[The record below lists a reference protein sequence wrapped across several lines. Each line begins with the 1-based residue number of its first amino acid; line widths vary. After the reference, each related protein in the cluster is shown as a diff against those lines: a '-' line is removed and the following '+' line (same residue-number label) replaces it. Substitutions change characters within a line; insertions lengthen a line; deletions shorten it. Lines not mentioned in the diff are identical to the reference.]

1 MVRLKHIF
9 GAAKAAA
16 PSSRPPAA
24 PPVPAALTQPAAPAA
39 PLSLLGRLMQ
49 WKMPLLVLSYI
60 LIYLLIDLTVD
71 NLIRYYIFCIFL
83 VVSSLYFSWY
93 LGGKETMLY
102 VTFFNIFFAFIFSR
116 LLYLTGGETF
126 YRQIFL
132 GRSFLVLYIISIV
145 FMAIM
150 IRRKSPADL
159 EKERREEYIQEER
172 NKRLQLELMVA
183 TEKLTHDLITQANLV
198 KDELLLLNGAWKS
211 EIHSIIND
219 LPTVKERELYNQIV
233 APFQESIIS
242 HLRDLESRLSFSPKP
257 EPLETVRALLAGK
270 LFSDKIHKDNRIRL
284 DVDDTGWR
292 ENPTCVVLDVN
303 KLWEIVLNLVRN
315 SQTAMELKQIRLLK
329 TDKQA
334 FAHYKPRLAVQCE
347 AAGDRACIRIMDN
360 GGGLDDAVLG
370 DLFKNPLPSSKRG
383 GKSYGQG
390 TIFVKF
396 FGESMGIE
404 LGARN
409 TDALGE
415 KGLEVTLTVPVL
427 KTVPQ
432 DAAPGASTAPPHA
445 APADAAQGE

>member
-1 MVRLKHIF
+1 MHLKQLF
-9 GAAKAAA
+9 GAAKAAGPEHRSPTLPPLPPDFA
-16 PSSRPPAA
+16 RQCPPEPPAGW
-24 PPVPAALTQPAAPAA
+24 
-39 PLSLLGRLMQ
+39 LSRVLQ
-49 WKMPLLVLSYI
+49 WKMPLLALSYI

-116 LLYLTGGETF
+116 LLYLTGGEMF

-145 FMAIM
+145 FMAM
-150 IRRKSPADL
+150 MTRRKSPADQ

-172 NKRLQLELMVA
+172 SKRRQLELMVA
-183 TEKLTHDLITQANLV
+183 TEKLTHDLISQANLV
-198 KDELLLLNGAWKS
+198 KDELLLLQGAWKS

-233 APFQESIIS
+233 VPFQDSIIS

-257 EPLETVRALLAGK
+257 ESLETVRTFLTTK
-270 LFSDKIHKDNRIRL
+270 FFTDKIHKDNRIRL
-284 DVDDTGWR
+284 EVDDRAWDA
-292 ENPTCVVLDVN
+292 NPVRIVLDMN

-329 TDKQA
+329 TDRNA
-334 FAHYKPRLAVQCE
+334 YAGYKPRLTVRC
-347 AAGDRACIRIMDN
+347 DACADLAFLHIMDN
-360 GGGLDDAVLG
+360 GGGMDESALA

-404 LGARN
+404 IRASN
-409 TDALGE
+409 TTALGE
-415 KGLEVTLTVPVL
+415 KGLHVTMSIPILR
-427 KTVPQ
+427 
-432 DAAPGASTAPPHA
+432 AAPTDALSPVETPLPGAPS
-445 APADAAQGE
+445 DAKQGD